1 MIFLSV
7 GVKDEPVQNAADAIN
22 LPDIKEQLKKK
33 EEEERARIEEEKLKD
48 KRRIK
53 RSDKEAFA
61 RVSWDID
68 VDVFFLWK

>member
-7 GVKDEPVQNAADAIN
+7 GVKDKPVQNAADAIN